1 MATFTKKSH
10 FRNPRSSL
18 VYQNATFWNTLLI
31 NIYIYESAALNTD
44 NSISSKLK
52 YYRKL
57 NGLTRRQLEIQA
69 NIPMNSIKKYED
81 KNIYPNKEVSKKL
94 AAFFKLDTKYFYD
107 SMYEED
113 LDISTT
119 LSTFM
124 NNNNLSIKSLVK
136 LINISEETVS
146 SWLSNKQPISRKSY
160 YKLKE
165 LGVLP

>member
-1 MATFTKKSH
+1 MA
-10 FRNPRSSL
+10 RASL

-31 NIYIYESAALNTD
+31 NVNIHESTVLSTD

-52 YYRKL
+52 YYRKI
-57 NGLTRRQLEIQA
+57 NGLSRRQLEIQA

-81 KNIYPNKEVSKKL
+81 KNIYPTKEVSKKL

-113 LDISTT
+113 VDISTT
-119 LSTFM
+119 LNTFM
-124 NNNNLSIKSLVK
+124 NSNNLSIKSLAK
-136 LINISEETVS
+136 LINVSQETISN
-146 SWLSNKQPISRKSY
+146 WLSNKQPISRKSY
-160 YKLKE
+160 NKLKE

>member
-1 MATFTKKSH
+1 M
-10 FRNPRSSL
+10 
-18 VYQNATFWNTLLI
+18 
-31 NIYIYESAALNTD
+31 YESAALNTD

-52 YYRKL
+52 YYRKI

-81 KNIYPNKEVSKKL
+81 KNIYPTKEVSMKL
-94 AAFFKLDTKYFYD
+94 AVFFKLDTKYFYD

-165 LGVLP
+165 LGVL

>member
-1 MATFTKKSH
+1 M
-10 FRNPRSSL
+10 
-18 VYQNATFWNTLLI
+18 
-31 NIYIYESAALNTD
+31 YESAALNTD

-81 KNIYPNKEVSKKL
+81 KNIYPTKEVSKKL
-94 AAFFKLDTKYFYD
+94 AAFFKLDTEYFYD

-113 LDISTT
+113 IDISTT

-160 YKLKE
+160 NKLKE
-165 LGVLP
+165 LGVLT

>member
-1 MATFTKKSH
+1 M
-10 FRNPRSSL
+10 
-18 VYQNATFWNTLLI
+18 
-31 NIYIYESAALNTD
+31 YESAALNTD

-81 KNIYPNKEVSKKL
+81 KNIYPTKEVSKKL

-119 LSTFM
+119 LSAFM

-146 SWLSNKQPISRKSY
+146 SWLSNKHPISRKSY
-160 YKLKE
+160 NKLKE
-165 LGVLP
+165 LGVL

>member
-1 MATFTKKSH
+1 M
-10 FRNPRSSL
+10 
-18 VYQNATFWNTLLI
+18 YQNATFWNTLLI
-31 NIYIYESAALNTD
+31 NIYMYESAALNTD

-52 YYRKL
+52 YYRKI

-81 KNIYPNKEVSKKL
+81 KNIYPTKDVSKKL

-113 LDISTT
+113 IDISAT

-124 NNNNLSIKSLVK
+124 NNNNLSIKCLVK

-146 SWLSNKQPISRKSY
+146 NWLSNKQPISRKSY
-160 YKLKE
+160 NKLKE
-165 LGVLP
+165 LGV

>member
-1 MATFTKKSH
+1 M
-10 FRNPRSSL
+10 
-18 VYQNATFWNTLLI
+18 
-31 NIYIYESAALNTD
+31 YESVALNKD

-81 KNIYPNKEVSKKL
+81 KNIYPTKEVSKKL

-119 LSTFM
+119 LNTFM

-136 LINISEETVS
+136 LINISEKTVS
-146 SWLSNKQPISRKSY
+146 SWLSNNQPISRKSY
-160 YKLKE
+160 NKLKE
-165 LGVLP
+165 LGVLS

>member
-1 MATFTKKSH
+1 M
-10 FRNPRSSL
+10 
-18 VYQNATFWNTLLI
+18 
-31 NIYIYESAALNTD
+31 YESDALNTD

-81 KNIYPNKEVSKKL
+81 KNIYPSKEVSKKL

-113 LDISTT
+113 IDISTT

>member
-1 MATFTKKSH
+1 M
-10 FRNPRSSL
+10 
-18 VYQNATFWNTLLI
+18 VYQNATFWNNFLI
-31 NIYIYESAALNTD
+31 NVYMYESAALNTD

-81 KNIYPNKEVSKKL
+81 KNIYPTKEVSKKL

-119 LSTFM
+119 LNTFM

-136 LINISEETVS
+136 LINISEKTVS
-146 SWLSNKQPISRKSY
+146 SWLSNNQPISRKSY
-160 YKLKE
+160 NKLKE
-165 LGVLP
+165 LGVLS

>member
-1 MATFTKKSH
+1 M
-10 FRNPRSSL
+10 
-18 VYQNATFWNTLLI
+18 VYQNATFWNDLLI
-31 NIYIYESAALNTD
+31 NVYMYESAALNTD

-81 KNIYPNKEVSKKL
+81 KNIYPTKEVSKKL

-119 LSTFM
+119 LNTFM

-136 LINISEETVS
+136 LINISEKTVS
-146 SWLSNKQPISRKSY
+146 SWLSNNQPISRKSY
-160 YKLKE
+160 NKLKE
-165 LGVLP
+165 LGVLS

>member
-1 MATFTKKSH
+1 M
-10 FRNPRSSL
+10 
-18 VYQNATFWNTLLI
+18 
-31 NIYIYESAALNTD
+31 YESATLNTD

-81 KNIYPNKEVSKKL
+81 KNIYPTKEVSMKL
-94 AAFFKLDTKYFYD
+94 AVFFKLDTKYFYD

-119 LSTFM
+119 LNTFM

-165 LGVLP
+165 LGVL

>member
-1 MATFTKKSH
+1 MA
-10 FRNPRSSL
+10 RASL
-18 VYQNATFWNTLLI
+18 VYQNATLWNTLLI
-31 NIYIYESAALNTD
+31 NVNIHESTVLSTD

-52 YYRKL
+52 YYRKI
-57 NGLTRRQLEIQA
+57 NGLSRRQLEIQA

-81 KNIYPNKEVSKKL
+81 RNIYPTKEVSKKL

-113 LDISTT
+113 IDISAT
-119 LSTFM
+119 LITFM

-146 SWLSNKQPISRKSY
+146 NWLSNKQPISRKSY
-160 YKLKE
+160 NKLKE

>member
-10 FRNPRSSL
+10 FPNTRASL

-81 KNIYPNKEVSKKL
+81 KNIYPTKEVSMKL
-94 AAFFKLDTKYFYD
+94 AVFFKLDTKYFYD

-136 LINISEETVS
+136 LINI
-146 SWLSNKQPISRKSY
+146 
-160 YKLKE
+160 
-165 LGVLP
+165 

>member
-1 MATFTKKSH
+1 M
-10 FRNPRSSL
+10 
-18 VYQNATFWNTLLI
+18 
-31 NIYIYESAALNTD
+31 YESDALNTD

-69 NIPMNSIKKYED
+69 NIPVNSIKKYED
-81 KNIYPNKEVSKKL
+81 KNIYPTKEVSKKL

-119 LSTFM
+119 LSAFM

-160 YKLKE
+160 NKLKE
-165 LGVLP
+165 LGVL

>member
-1 MATFTKKSH
+1 M
-10 FRNPRSSL
+10 
-18 VYQNATFWNTLLI
+18 
-31 NIYIYESAALNTD
+31 YESAALNTD

-81 KNIYPNKEVSKKL
+81 KNIYPTKEVSMKL
-94 AAFFKLDTKYFYD
+94 AVFFKLDTKYFYD

-119 LSTFM
+119 LSAFM

>member
-1 MATFTKKSH
+1 M
-10 FRNPRSSL
+10 
-18 VYQNATFWNTLLI
+18 LI
-31 NIYIYESAALNTD
+31 NVYMYESAALNTD

-81 KNIYPNKEVSKKL
+81 KNIYPTKEVSKKL

-119 LSTFM
+119 LNTFM
-124 NNNNLSIKSLVK
+124 NNNNLSIKYLVK
-136 LINISEETVS
+136 LINISEKTVY
-146 SWLSNKQPISRKSY
+146 SWLSNNQPISRKSY
-160 YKLKE
+160 NKLKE
-165 LGVLP
+165 LGVLS

>member
-1 MATFTKKSH
+1 M
-10 FRNPRSSL
+10 
-18 VYQNATFWNTLLI
+18 
-31 NIYIYESAALNTD
+31 YESAALNTD
-44 NSISSKLK
+44 TSISSKLK

-69 NIPMNSIKKYED
+69 NIPVNSIKKYED
-81 KNIYPNKEVSKKL
+81 KNIYPTKEVSKKL

-113 LDISTT
+113 IDISIT

-160 YKLKE
+160 NKLKE
-165 LGVLP
+165 LSVL